1 MIGICVTDEE
11 VKQTASRMDKGGDG
25 TIEWGEFLSFMAL
38 ELSSARHMDAEIDLA
53 FEVLARQCA
62 VERVAEMKRRLRNG
76 NVGNVESLIAASAN
90 RRSTATELAG
100 SSAGGDGSG
109 GGSGGGSGEVE
120 ELSRDSKWRDVQD
133 DVHSQRESRES
144 MSHGKE
150 KSRRRRTLTAPVRET
165 DSSEEEKRMRTLIFR
180 MGTQPL
186 PAAQAAQAD
195 LLLDT
200 QVLRLILTDAGAP
213 LTDAEMDAFLGV
225 ADPHE
230 TGSIKLTDLKGLPCF
245 REGGAGGGAGGG
257 QVAARGAPA
266 DPTVLYATVPPGV
279 RPGDVLAVEA
289 PDGSVIKAAVPEGCA
304 PGATFGIAGALGRDA
319 RGAARPSPARA
330 AGPAPNPAPNPA
342 PSSAARASRSA
353 ASATSPGRRRRR
365 TVRRRRLRTCT
376 STRRR

>member
-62 VERVAEMKRRLRNG
+62 LERVAEMKRRLRNG
-76 NVGNVESLIAASAN
+76 NDGNVESLIAASAN

-213 LTDAEMDAFLGV
+213 LTDAEMDAFLDV

-279 RPGDVLAVEA
+279 RPGDVRALEA

-304 PGATFGIAGALGRDA
+304 PGATFGIAGALGRA
-319 RGAARPSPARA
+319 HAARRGVAGAGGGPGAEPGAGRRRPAQRGLA
-330 AGPAPNPAPNPA
+330 DRRPRRRP
-342 PSSAARASRSA
+342 
-353 ASATSPGRRRRR
+353 PGRRRRR